1 MQNINAVVPE
11 VQGMQLGKTLQL
23 QQHLPTAAAAHI
35 MQAAC
40 S

>member
-1 MQNINAVVPE
+1 MRYINAVVPD
-11 VQGMQLGKTLQL
+11 VQGMQLRGPLQL
-23 QQHLPTAAAAHI
+23 QQHLPTAAAKHV